1 MTTDSAPI
9 PENAAE
15 NAENGLGEYSAM
27 IEDYVENAKWIT
39 PAELP
44 LVFHLRKL
52 CRELDN
58 GGLKN
63 AALASAYLQAFSR
76 LDKRRPDAPAI
87 PGDLPGQTSIFDEL
101 GD

>member
-1 MTTDSAPI
+1 MTTDNDPI
-9 PENAAE
+9 DTD
-15 NAENGLGEYSAM
+15 NAESVSDNVGMYSAM
-27 IEDYVENAKWIT
+27 IDDYVAGADWIT
-39 PAELP
+39 PAEMP

-52 CRELDN
+52 CQELDN

-76 LDKRRPDAPAI
+76 LDKRRPDAPRI

-101 GD
+101 E